1 MNASTGATQTI
12 VITGCSTGFGRAAA
26 LRMARAGW
34 RVFATV
40 RSAAAAASL
49 QAEAGPGLQ
58 PVVVDITRVE
68 EVQGLR
74 ATVAAETPTLDALV
88 NNAGTGYPGPLALL
102 PLDEV
107 RAQLEVNTV
116 AHLGVTQALLPLLR
130 AARGTLVNVSSVG
143 GRVVFPLNGAY
154 HMSKWALEA
163 MSDALRIELAP
174 LGVRVVVIEPGS
186 SPTAIWD
193 TSLARALTAGGQAR
207 DWDEYA
213 PLAAAVEKAARR
225 GAAAG
230 FPPERFGELVLEI
243 VTSRRPRLRY
253 ALGRDAALL
262 MWVRRWLP
270 DAVWDWGVRR
280 RLGW

>member
-1 MNASTGATQTI
+1 MERMPSI

-26 LRMARAGW
+26 LKMARAGW

-40 RSAAAAASL
+40 RSEGAAIALA
-49 QAEAGPGLQ
+49 AEAGGKVV
-58 PVVVDITRVE
+58 PVVCDITRAADVAR
-68 EVQGLR
+68 LR
-74 ATVAAETPTLDALV
+74 ATVAGETERLEALV
-88 NNAGTGYPGPLALL
+88 NNAGTGYPGALALL

-130 AARGTLVNVSSVG
+130 AGGGKLINVSSVG
-143 GRVVFPLNGAY
+143 GRLAFPLNGAY

-163 MSDALRIELAP
+163 MSDVLRVELAP

-193 TSLARALTAGGQAR
+193 TSLARAAEREGQAR

-213 PLAAAVEKAARR
+213 PLARTVERAARA
-225 GAAAG
+225 GAARG
-230 FPPERFGELVLEI
+230 FPPEDFGALVLKI
-243 VTSRRPRLRY
+243 VTSRRPRARY
-253 ALGRDAALL
+253 VLGRDAARLIWL
-262 MWVRRWLP
+262 RRWLP
-270 DAVWDWGVRR
+270 DGVWDWGVRR
-280 RLGW
+280 VLGW